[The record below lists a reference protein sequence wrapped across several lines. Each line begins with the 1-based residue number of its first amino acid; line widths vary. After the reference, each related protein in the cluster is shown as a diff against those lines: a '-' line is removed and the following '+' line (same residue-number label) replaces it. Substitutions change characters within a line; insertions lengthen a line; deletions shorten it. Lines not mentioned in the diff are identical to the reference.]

1 MNHKDYS
8 NWFGTN
14 GFHTIF
20 SYNEDDYAIL
30 DNRKAFASSNNFD
43 SNALVIPK
51 QVHSKNVCNAT
62 EPGYLE
68 ETDGVISS
76 DKKIVLT
83 IQVADCSP
91 IFLFDIKN
99 ENWGLVHSGW
109 QGTAKNIA
117 RESIFKLREAGSD
130 PQNIKA
136 LIGPSI
142 NQCCFEVGPEVSV
155 QFDSI
160 FSINGKGDRK
170 MVDLKSILKHQL
182 IHEGISTGNIMID
195 DDCTFCRADL
205 YFSYRRDGDKAG
217 RMVAIAGWQ

>member
-8 NWFGTN
+8 NWFGIN

-20 SYNEDDYAIL
+20 SYNRDDYSIL
-30 DNRKAFASSNNFD
+30 DNRKAFASSNKFD
-43 SNALVIPK
+43 NNALVIPK
-51 QVHSKNVCNAT
+51 QVHSNNVCNAT
-62 EPGYLE
+62 ESGYFE

-76 DKKIVLT
+76 DKGIVLT
-83 IQVADCSP
+83 IQVADCMP
-91 IFLFDIKN
+91 LFLLDIKN

-117 RESIFKLREAGSD
+117 RESIRKLREAGSD

-142 NQCCFEVGPEVSV
+142 NQCCFEVGSEVSV
-155 QFDSI
+155 QFNSV
-160 FSINGKGDRK
+160 FSINGKGDSK

-182 IHEGISTGNIMID
+182 IDEGISIENIMID
-195 DDCTFCRADL
+195 DDCTFCRDDL